1 MILGFQWRL
10 WKQTDRNSGNVS
22 LAEQWQRE
30 EVQRRRQRSGDKQ
43 QRFCLKLPGVVLLGL
58 QWRLQKQI
66 GSDVATERGLA
77 LGTHLAP
84 DPSAEAHGL

>member
-1 MILGFQWRL
+1 MAARRSA
-10 WKQTDRNSGNVS
+10 KKE
-22 LAEQWQRE
+22 AEK
-30 EVQRRRQRSGDKQ
+30 RRQAAT
-43 QRFCLKLPGVVLLGL
+43 FLPQVARRGAHLGL